1 MSAAAVI
8 FKLTAECPGVH
19 PLPSKAWDMAK
30 QGEEQSVR
38 VSQAVFGV
46 FHHFE
51 LAHQL
56 RRHGCLQTV
65 YSTYPWRRLKREGLS
80 HKYVETFPWIHG
92 GLALL
97 ARYGLY
103 PSPWTEH
110 LDYWNALAFDEWIT
124 RRIDQPGAHA
134 GAQPDALIA
143 IAGAALKAG
152 RRVQS
157 RGGKYIC
164 DRGSTHARYQWRLLS
179 EEHRRWGA
187 PLDIYDPRD
196 TAREEIQYAQADC
209 IAVPSSFAARSFVA
223 EGVPAE
229 KLRVIPYGV
238 RLDAFRPDAE
248 SPRGA
253 DTFEVLFVGQ
263 VSLRKGVPYL
273 LEAFARLQHPRK
285 RLRILGPMF
294 PHMKP
299 LLARLP
305 MEQVEIVGA
314 VSRQELVRYLN
325 SSHVMVLPSLEEGL
339 ALVQGEAMAC
349 GCPVIATPNTGSE
362 DLFTDGKEGFIVPI
376 RDPQAITERL
386 QQMAENLQL
395 QQQMQAAALER
406 VRHLGGWNDY
416 GDRWVKVLRELCGED
431 ITLGAPGSRS

>member
-1 MSAAAVI
+1 
-8 FKLTAECPGVH
+8 
-19 PLPSKAWDMAK
+19 
-30 QGEEQSVR
+30 
-38 VSQAVFGV
+38 VFGV

-56 RRHGCLQTV
+56 RRHACLQTV
-65 YSTYPWRRLKREGLS
+65 YSTYPWRRLKRENLP

-110 LDYWNALAFDEWIT
+110 LDYWNALAFDEWTT
-124 RRIDQPGAHA
+124 RRIAQPGAEC
-134 GAQPDALIA
+134 DALIA
-143 IAGAALKAG
+143 ISGAALKAG
-152 RRVQS
+152 RLLQS
-157 RGGKYIC
+157 HGSKYIC
-164 DRGSTHARYQWRLLS
+164 DRGSTHARYQWRLLN
-179 EEHRRWGA
+179 EEHQRWRA

-196 TAREEIQYAQADC
+196 TAREEVQYVQADC
-209 IAVPSSFAARSFVA
+209 IVVPSSFAARSFVA
-223 EGVPAE
+223 EGLPAE
-229 KLRVIPYGV
+229 KLHVIPYGV
-238 RLDAFRPDAE
+238 RLDSFKPAAE
-248 SPRGA
+248 SSRPT
-253 DTFEVLFVGQ
+253 DTFDVLFVGQ

-273 LEAFARLQHPRK
+273 LEAFAQLQHPRK

-305 MEQVEIVGA
+305 MEHVEVVGA
-314 VSRQELVRYLN
+314 VSRPELVRYLS

-362 DLFTDGKEGFIVPI
+362 DLFTDGREGFIVPI
-376 RDPQAITERL
+376 RDPQAIAERL
-386 QQMAENLQL
+386 QQIADNPALQL
-395 QQQMQAAALER
+395 QMQAAALER
-406 VRHLGGWNDY
+406 VRHLGGWDDY
-416 GDRWVKVLRELCGED
+416 GDRWVHLLREICGKV
-431 ITLGAPGSRS
+431 

>member
-1 MSAAAVI
+1 M
-8 FKLTAECPGVH
+8 
-19 PLPSKAWDMAK
+19 
-30 QGEEQSVR
+30 R

-56 RRHGCLQTV
+56 RRYDYLETV
-65 YSTYPWRRLKREGLS
+65 YSTYPWRRLRREGLP
-80 HKYVETFPWIHG
+80 HEYVETFPWVHG

-97 ARYGLY
+97 ARYGMY
-103 PSPWTEH
+103 PSRWTEG
-110 LDYWNALAFDEWIT
+110 LDWWNGLAFDKWIT
-124 RRIDQPGAHA
+124 RRMARSKTHCDVLIGISGAGLTA
-134 GAQPDALIA
+134 GAL
-143 IAGAALKAG
+143 
-152 RRVQS
+152 VQS

-196 TAREEIQYAQADC
+196 TEREEKQYAQADS
-209 IAVPSSFAARSFVA
+209 IVVPSSFAARSFIE

-229 KLRVIPYGV
+229 KVRMIPYGV
-238 RLDAFRPDAE
+238 RLDSF
-248 SPRGA
+248 SPSTGSARAA
-253 DTFEVLFVGQ
+253 DSFDVLFVGQ

-273 LEAFARLQHPRK
+273 LEAFAKVRHPRK

-299 LLARLP
+299 LLSRLP
-305 MEQVEIVGA
+305 MEHVEIVGA
-314 VSRQELVRYLN
+314 VSREELVRHLS
-325 SSHVMVLPSLEEGL
+325 SSHAMVLPSLEEGL

-362 DLFTDGKEGFIVPI
+362 DLFTNGREGFIVPVL
-376 RDPQAITERL
+376 DPRGIAERL
-386 QQMAENLQL
+386 QELADDPAL
-395 QQQMQAAALER
+395 QQRMSAAALER
-406 VRHLGGWNDY
+406 VQYLGGWNDY
-416 GDRWVKVLRELCGED
+416 GDRWAQLLRELC
-431 ITLGAPGSRS
+431 SS

>member
-1 MSAAAVI
+1 M
-8 FKLTAECPGVH
+8 
-19 PLPSKAWDMAK
+19 
-30 QGEEQSVR
+30 R

-56 RRHGCLQTV
+56 RRHDCLQTV
-65 YSTYPWRRLKREGLS
+65 YSTYPWRRLQREGLPRQ
-80 HKYVETFPWIHG
+80 HVETFPWIHG

-110 LDYWNALAFDEWIT
+110 LDYWNGLAFDEWIT
-124 RRIDQPGAHA
+124 HRIARPGAPA
-134 GAQPDALIA
+134 EARLDALIA
-143 IAGAALKAG
+143 ISGAALKAG
-152 RRVQS
+152 RGVQA
-157 RGGKYIC
+157 RGGRYIC
-164 DRGSTHARYQWRLLS
+164 DRGSTHARYQWRVLA
-179 EEHRRWGA
+179 EEHKRWEA

-196 TAREEIQYAQADC
+196 TEREEIQYAQADC

-223 EGVPAE
+223 EGVPQE

-238 RLDAFRPDAE
+238 RLDAFRPAE
-248 SPRGA
+248 STPDPG
-253 DTFEVLFVGQ
+253 TFEVLFVGQ

-273 LEAFARLQHPRK
+273 LEAFAQVRHPRK
-285 RLRILGPMF
+285 RLRLIGPMF

-305 MEQVEIVGA
+305 MQQVEIVGA
-314 VSRQELVRYLN
+314 VSRPELVRYLS
-325 SSHVMVLPSLEEGL
+325 SSHVMVLPSIEEGL

-349 GCPVIATPNTGSE
+349 GCPLIATPNTGSE
-362 DLFTDGKEGFIVPI
+362 DLFANGKEGFIVPE
-376 RDPQAITERL
+376 RNPQAIAWHL
-386 QQMAENLQL
+386 QQLAEDPDL
-395 QQQMQAAALER
+395 QQQMRTAALER

-416 GDRWVKVLRELCGED
+416 GDRWISVLRELCGA
-431 ITLGAPGSRS
+431 I

>member
-1 MSAAAVI
+1 M
-8 FKLTAECPGVH
+8 
-19 PLPSKAWDMAK
+19 
-30 QGEEQSVR
+30 R

-56 RRHGCLQTV
+56 RRHDCLQTV
-65 YSTYPWRRLKREGLS
+65 YSTYPWRRLKRERLPQQ
-80 HKYVETFPWIHG
+80 YVETFPWIHG

-110 LDYWNALAFDEWIT
+110 LDYWNGLAFDEWIT
-124 RRIDQPGAHA
+124 RRITRPGAEC
-134 GAQPDALIA
+134 DALIA

-152 RRVQS
+152 QRVQA

-164 DRGSTHARYQWRLLS
+164 DRGSTHARYQWRILQD
-179 EEHRRWGA
+179 EHQRWRA

-196 TAREEIQYAQADC
+196 TLREEVQYEQADC

-238 RLDAFRPDAE
+238 RLDDFRPATN
-248 SPRGA
+248 PPAA

-273 LEAFARLQHPRK
+273 LEAFAQLQHPRK
-285 RLRILGPMF
+285 RLRIIGPMF
-294 PHMKP
+294 PHIKP

-305 MEQVEIVGA
+305 MEHVEIIGA
-314 VSRQELVRYLN
+314 VSRPELVRYLSN
-325 SSHVMVLPSLEEGL
+325 SDVMVLPSLEEGL

-362 DLFTDGKEGFIVPI
+362 DLFTDSKEGFIVPI
-376 RDPQAITERL
+376 RDPKAITMRL
-386 QQMAENLQL
+386 QQLADNPQL
-395 QQQMQAAALER
+395 QQQMRAAALER
-406 VRHLGGWNDY
+406 VNHLGGWNDY
-416 GDRWVKVLRELCGED
+416 GDRWISLLRELCGN
-431 ITLGAPGSRS
+431 I